1 MDRLEQLE
9 HDRRGVTVSHRDGVD
24 FGVVNLARSE
34 QGIVMPLEIAASVT
48 GLSLVRVG
56 TYQPISSD
64 QKTP

>member
-1 MDRLEQLE
+1 M
-9 HDRRGVTVSHRDGVD
+9 SHRDGVD